1 MMHVGLVDG
10 WWRAGPGRRCLLAP
24 DRGRKFVRCGPGGVQ
39 STRRD
44 QCVLLRARGVACR
57 LCCMHIPTRSQVTTP
72 RNKKRSINP
81 PARRRLCWP
90 GRAWPHRRKKRPQ
103 TCRGDAPFRTSCA
116 LSYGA
121 RSSKRCVCCSEAWS
135 SRAARCETVPTLTG
149 LRATTTTEDTLRAR
163 VATTPVR
170 ELGIAHGA
178 HAGRRADGR

>member
-1 MMHVGLVDG
+1 MVAGGPRAGGAACLPPTEG
-10 WWRAGPGRRCLLAP
+10 GSSYAAGPGECSPPVAINVCSCARAVSRAASGACTSRPDHRSRR
-24 DRGRKFVRCGPGGVQ
+24 REIK
-39 STRRD
+39 RD
-44 QCVLLRARGVACR
+44 Q
-57 LCCMHIPTRSQVTTP
+57 
-72 RNKKRSINP
+72 SINP

-135 SRAARCETVPTLTG
+135 SRAGSAAKRSRPSGG